1 MGEKTGGCRRKAK
14 GDLPIFGCG
23 SIFAG
28 GTGEVDRASAVGA
41 KLAVPTVAI
50 ARDPGVDFAGE
61 PADARDE
68 KNPTEVAPT
77 REEQTDAG
85 PRFDATRDAPA
96 RVDGLHPAHGQP
108 SVDLRETFL
117 CGGVVE
123 VEEFDAMTRVE
134 ALNGSDAGATQAA
147 GAVVEN
153 EEVGRVLWRCGHYA
167 CLMANGGS
175 G

>member
-1 MGEKTGGCRRKAK
+1 M
-14 GDLPIFGCG
+14 
-23 SIFAG
+23 
-28 GTGEVDRASAVGA
+28 DRAGAVRA

-50 ARDPGVDFAGE
+50 PRDPGVDFAGE
-61 PADARDE
+61 PADAREE

-85 PRFDATRDAPA
+85 PCFDATRDASA
-96 RVDGLHPAHGQP
+96 RVDGLHPAHGQS
-108 SVDLRETFL
+108 SVDLREAFL
-117 CGGVVE
+117 CRGVVE

-153 EEVGRVLWRCGHYA
+153 EQVGRGLGRCGH
-167 CLMANGGS
+167 MHV
-175 G
+175 

>member
-1 MGEKTGGCRRKAK
+1 M
-14 GDLPIFGCG
+14 
-23 SIFAG
+23 
-28 GTGEVDRASAVGA
+28 DRAGAVRA

-85 PRFDATRDAPA
+85 PRFDATRDASA
-96 RVDGLHPAHGQP
+96 RVDGLHPAHGQS
-108 SVDLRETFL
+108 SVDLREAFL
-117 CGGVVE
+117 CRGVVE

-134 ALNGSDAGATQAA
+134 VLNGSDAGATQAA

-153 EEVGRVLWRCGHYA
+153 EEVGRGLGRCGH
-167 CLMANGGS
+167 MHV
-175 G
+175 